1 MDKGDGTTN
10 WTRLS
15 EGATYKIWSGM
26 AFEAVC
32 LKHIDQIKNG
42 LGLKETSTKE
52 ASWRYIPPKGAKENG
67 AQIDLLIDRADHSI
81 NICEIK
87 FYTGELTISKSY
99 AGELQQ
105 KLDVFQERVRPRK
118 TLFLTLITTYGVK
131 NNSHSDI
138 LVKKNLTMDVL
149 FN

>member
-1 MDKGDGTTN
+1 MIQQVGPD
-10 WTRLS
+10 
-15 EGATYKIWSGM
+15 
-26 AFEAVC
+26 
-32 LKHIDQIKNG
+32 G
-42 LGLKETSTKE
+42 LGLTEKLTKE
-52 ASWRYIPPKGAKENG
+52 ASWRYVPPKGSKEDG
-67 AQIDLLIDRADHSI
+67 AQIDLLIDRDDHNI

-105 KLDVFQERVRPRK
+105 KLDVFQEKVRPRK

-131 NNSHSDI
+131 DNSHSNS
-138 LVKKNLTMDVL
+138 LVKKSLTMDVL